1 MSPVPGPEQTAV
13 LEQIIPI
20 FEAEN
25 QLQPGADVH
34 KALAELY
41 APQFIEQVVAASTP
55 TP

>member
-1 MSPVPGPEQTAV
+1 M

-25 QLQPGADVH
+25 QLQPGADVN

-41 APQFIEQVVAASTP
+41 DTTFIEAVVAAAGADTRKP
-55 TP
+55 TPAA